1 MSNVMTELR
10 KRFKR
15 FARDEDGAV
24 VVDTLPVF
32 FAVMLIVLLILE
44 IGISYYLSLGAHK
57 AAQLGARIAS
67 TVESV
72 HSSVPEVN
80 QVNYFHG
87 RQGDFCFQPAGQ
99 DACTDPGGPWVCDG
113 AALDG
118 ACNQA
123 VFEQII
129 TDMRRTYPRLNSSD
143 VAISY
148 AYRRLG
154 IVGGPFV
161 PEINVTVATQSYQFV
176 TLVLGPVVGSL
187 REDSPTQ
194 IGSVTASSFGEDLQS
209 DG

>member
-1 MSNVMTELR
+1 MSDIMTRLR
-10 KRFKR
+10 HSITRFR
-15 FARDEDGAV
+15 RDEDGAV

-32 FAVMLIVLLILE
+32 FCVILIVLLILE

-67 TVESV
+67 TVAAV
-72 HSSVPEVN
+72 HSDVPEVN
-80 QVNYFHG
+80 KVNYYHG
-87 RQGDFCFQPAGQ
+87 SQGDFCFQPTGP

-113 AALDG
+113 SALAGTCD
-118 ACNQA
+118 QA
-123 VFEQII
+123 VFQQIVA
-129 TDMRRTYPRLNSSD
+129 DMRRTYPRLNAAD
-143 VAISY
+143 VSISY

-194 IGSVTASSFGEDLQS
+194 IGSVTASAFGEDLQS

>member
-1 MSNVMTELR
+1 MRAKFT
-10 KRFKR
+10 R
-15 FARDEDGAV
+15 FARDENGAV

-32 FAVMLIVLLILE
+32 FCVILIVLLILE

-67 TVESV
+67 TVGAV
-72 HSSVPEVN
+72 HEGVPAVN
-80 QVNYFHG
+80 QVNYYHG
-87 RQGDFCFQPAGQ
+87 RQGDFCFQPSGP
-99 DACTDPGGPWVCDG
+99 DACTDPGGPWICDG
-113 AALDG
+113 SALSGSCDT
-118 ACNQA
+118 A
-123 VFEQII
+123 VFQQII
-129 TDMRRTYPRLNSSD
+129 ADMRRTYPRLSAED
-143 VAISY
+143 VTIGY

-187 REDSPTQ
+187 QEDSPTQ
-194 IGSVTASSFGEDLQS
+194 IGRVTASSFGEDLQS